1 MNVEKKIILS
11 ISMVL
16 ALIVASTSGYMI
28 IEGWNLLDAVYMTVL
43 TLTTVGYR
51 EVQVLSRGG
60 MIFNIFVMLFGVGTM
75 LYLVGTIAQIMLEGQ
90 MRTILGRRKL
100 EKKIHG
106 LKNHYIV
113 CGYGRMGETVARE
126 IQITGEPLV
135 IIEKDEGHISR
146 LDNLGLLYVMGDAT
160 DENVLNAAGIK
171 RAKGLVS
178 VLTSDVENVY
188 VTLTARGLNRDL
200 FILSRATDPGAEIKL
215 IRAGASKVVSPYRL
229 SGRKMAQELLK
240 PTITNFIELVFQE
253 RGRSIDLQMEELLV
267 GKGSELINKSLMD
280 SKIRQDFN
288 LIVVAIK
295 KQSGEMLYN
304 PTFAALI
311 EEGDTLVA
319 LGPGPNL
326 EKLASRLNSR
336 G

>member
-1 MNVEKKIILS
+1 MVAGLII
-11 ISMVL
+11 
-16 ALIVASTSGYMI
+16 AATSGYML
-28 IEGWNLLDAVYMTVL
+28 IEGWSLLDAVYMTVL

-51 EVQVLSRGG
+51 EVKVLSHWG

-75 LYLVGTIAQIMLEGQ
+75 LYLVGTLAQIMLEGQ
-90 MRTILGRRKL
+90 IRTILGRRKL

-113 CGYGRMGETVARE
+113 CGYGRMGETVAKE
-126 IQITGEPLV
+126 IQLTGEPLV
-135 IIEKDEGHISR
+135 IVEKDEGNISR
-146 LDNLGLLYVMGDAT
+146 LENLGMLYVMGDAT

-171 RAKGLVS
+171 KAKGLVS

-188 VTLTARGLNRDL
+188 VTLTARGLNHDL
-200 FILSRATDPGAEIKL
+200 FILSRATEPGAETKL
-215 IRAGASKVVSPYRL
+215 TRAGASKVVSPYRL

-253 RGRSIDLQMEELLV
+253 ERGTSIDLQMEELLV
-267 GKGSELINKSLMD
+267 GKGSELIDKSLMD
-280 SKIRQDFN
+280 SKIRQELN

-295 KQSGEMLYN
+295 KKSGEMLYN

-319 LGPGPNL
+319 MGPGPNL
-326 EKLASRLNSR
+326 EKLASKLNSR
-336 G
+336 H

>member
-1 MNVEKKIILS
+1 
-11 ISMVL
+11 MVL

-51 EVQVLSRGG
+51 EVQVLSRAG

-75 LYLVGTIAQIMLEGQ
+75 LYLVGTLAQIMLEGQ
-90 MRTILGRRKL
+90 IRTILGRRKL

-106 LKNHYIV
+106 LKDHYIV
-113 CGYGRMGETVARE
+113 CGYGRMGETVAKE

-135 IIEKDEGHISR
+135 IVEKDEGHISR
-146 LDNLGLLYVMGDAT
+146 LDNLGVLYVMGDAT

-171 RAKGLVS
+171 KARGLVS

-240 PTITNFIELVFQE
+240 PTITNFIELVFPEQE
-253 RGRSIDLQMEELLV
+253 SGRSIDLQMEELLV
-267 GKGSELINKSLMD
+267 GKGSELINKSLME

-295 KQSGEMLYN
+295 KRSGEMQYN
-304 PTFAALI
+304 PTFDAMI

-326 EKLASRLNSR
+326 EKLAAKLNSHT
-336 G
+336 